1 MSSGLGS
8 VPLIPAAA
16 QTSASGQTA
25 AVSSAASAS
34 SNLGESAFLTLL
46 SAELQYQNPLK
57 PMDNTQFV
65 AQLAQFSALAATT
78 TQTSTL
84 SSILSTLQQ
93 QNPVV
98 AMAQL
103 IGKTVST
110 AEGSGQV
117 TAVSQQGQS
126 LMADISGIG
135 TVPISDIT
143 EVQS

>member
-1 MSSGLGS
+1 MSTGLGS
-8 VPLIPAAA
+8 VPAVSAAV

-25 AVSSAASAS
+25 ALSSAASSS

-110 AEGSGQV
+110 AEGSGAV

>member
-1 MSSGLGS
+1 MSSTVNSLSSLLTPQASSQATGS
-8 VPLIPAAA
+8 A
-16 QTSASGQTA
+16 TSP
-25 AVSSAASAS
+25 SSSPS

-46 SAELQYQNPLK
+46 SAELQYQNPLQ

-84 SSILSTLQQ
+84 NSILSTLQQ

-103 IGKTVST
+103 IGKTVT
-110 AEGSGQV
+110 TTQGSGTV
-117 TAVSQQGQS
+117 SAVSQQGQS
-126 LMADISGIG
+126 LMADINGVG

-143 EVQS
+143 EVQN